1 MHWWR
6 RVDSR
11 LRGNDA
17 MTMTTVN
24 RPLFNPHLVR
34 LSVHAVLLIYTA
46 LALFPIALILINSVK
61 SRAAIFDDPLA
72 LPTVESF
79 SLVGFQKVLSATNFM
94 QFFAN
99 SLVVTLGSLLLII
112 LFGAMA
118 AWALSEYEYKGRRWL
133 ALFMAIGIMIPIRLG
148 TVSILE
154 LVVKLDLI
162 NTLTALILVYTAQGL
177 PLAIMILSEFIR
189 QVPSELKDAARCDG
203 VGEFKI
209 FFQVILPLIRPAIA
223 TVAVFTMIPAW
234 NDLWFPL
241 ILAPSDE
248 TKTVTLGVQQF
259 IGQYV
264 TDWNSVLA
272 ALSLAVVPMLVL
284 YAIFSRQLIRGLT
297 SGAVK

>member
-1 MHWWR
+1 M
-6 RVDSR
+6 
-11 LRGNDA
+11 NA
-17 MTMTTVN
+17 VN
-24 RPLFNPHLVR
+24 RPLFSPQLGR
-34 LSVHAVLLIYTA
+34 LSVHVVLLVYTA

-79 SLVGFQKVLSATNFM
+79 SLVGFQKVLSATHFM

-154 LVVKLDLI
+154 LVVRLDLI

-189 QVPSELKDAARCDG
+189 QVPGELKDAARCDG

-209 FFQVILPLIRPAIA
+209 FFQIILPLIRPAIA